1 MGEIEKQKFVG
12 RVRGV
17 RGQIVFIER
26 EGEYRPQLNEL
37 LTSPEDESI
46 KLEMHEYKSSHEL
59 SCLLLSPAKNL
70 KRNMKV
76 VSTGT
81 QIKIPVG
88 DGILGRVMNLYGDPE
103 DDLGPIKSSELKSIY
118 ERASSVIDSKKSS
131 KTTFLETGIKVID
144 FFTPI
149 VRGGK
154 VGLVGGA
161 GVGKTV
167 LMTELLRN
175 ITNQYKGVALFAG
188 IGERIREGH
197 ELWKSL
203 QENNVLD
210 RTVMILGH
218 INENAAVRFRT
229 AWAAATL
236 AEYFRDEKQKDVLF
250 FVDNVFR
257 FLQAGSELSTLIGE
271 IPSEFG
277 YQPTLQTE
285 IAEFESRLMSRDNA
299 YVTSVQ
305 TVYVPADEFNNPS
318 VAATLPHLDTV
329 VVLSR
334 EISQQGR
341 HPSVDPFKS
350 RSSVIDRNIIGD
362 DHYETVTRSIETL
375 NKFERLSRIVAI
387 VGEEELSAENQK
399 MYQRAK
405 KLLNY
410 MTQSLSTT
418 AIYNATPGV
427 YIKRDV
433 VVGDVKAILDGKVDD
448 IPAEKFLYVG
458 DIESIKTSK

>member
-1 MGEIEKQKFVG
+1 MEEINNQKFVG

-17 RGQIVFIER
+17 KGQIVFIDY

-37 LTSPEDESI
+37 LSSEEDKSV
-46 KLEMHEYKSSHEL
+46 KLEMHEYINSHEL

-70 KRNMKV
+70 KRNMKII
-76 VSTGT
+76 STGT

-88 DGILGRVMNLYGDPE
+88 DNILGRVMNLYGDSE
-103 DDLGPIKSSELKSIY
+103 DGLGPIKSNEFKSIY
-118 ERASSVIDSKKSS
+118 RDTSLPIATKSSS

-154 VGLVGGA
+154 IGLVGGA

-175 ITNQYKGVALFAG
+175 ITNQYKGIALFAG

-197 ELWKSL
+197 ELWTSL
-203 QENNVLD
+203 KENNVLD
-210 RTVMILGH
+210 RTVLILGH

-229 AWAAATL
+229 AWAAAAL

-257 FLQAGSELSTLIGE
+257 FLQAGSELSTILGE

-334 EISQQGR
+334 EIAQQGR

-350 RSSVIDRNIIGD
+350 RSSVIDRSIIGD

-387 VGEEELSAENQK
+387 VGEEELSSENQK

-433 VVGDVKAILDGKVDD
+433 VVKDVQAILDGKVDD
-448 IPAEKFLYVG
+448 IPAEKFLYIG
-458 DIESIKTSK
+458 DLESIDN